1 MSKWWNEDMSDVG
14 QAMYSDPELALQ
26 MATIPDNMIA
36 TPEQYQKT
44 LKANQEDK
52 GGFLNTIAKHLGKI
66 DGALSNIPGFGVYKN
81 ALEVAFY
88 PVDKLAQGAR
98 WLYSNTTSQGLSTVL
113 LQAAKADVN
122 DDAMG
127 TIFSGKQWADAW
139 KKADHLSPGQVFMN
153 YENTI
158 AATGD
163 FGAFSSALGLA
174 QAPDAYSH
182 YIASDRGL
190 FGIPGTEGKPWQY
203 TGPLNPD
210 QQEQV
215 KRQTE
220 RFLYDKKF
228 WSEAGDAKARQTYN
242 IGSGALDFYFVMFGD
257 PTSPAIK
264 GISNAIK
271 GVRSA
276 RFIDDGADEMVRT
289 RGALL
294 DKADKIRGKAPQTMS
309 EYTNGTQMNKFYDW
323 VAQPGLNGERK
334 SAAEIAEHPIW
345 GSGRR
350 QNPFKEQW
358 GQVLAQTP
366 REDMPLIMR
375 FSMGDTSAAKEMAVK
390 GNQTLDNLGRVLDNR
405 QMLMSTK
412 LDDEM
417 MSYFAQ
423 KQAGVPTA
431 SIPTTR
437 LFEPPYPRPTTPGP
451 RQSGWDARWGS
462 LAKEAQ
468 VHEAAVKATAS
479 ARAMGPFG
487 GISEADVAAAN
498 TWKAGKIA
506 LIDDEVTRLT
516 QEKGALGQMLGAN
529 LGKTADELTLADSN
543 MFGTLERAY
552 RMGTNQGSEWA
563 NLAANE
569 KFAKQVMNRKGEF
582 AVQGIRKG
590 FYGTPTRVIQ
600 SFGDRAPEGR
610 VNHNDDDAGSRV
622 LDMLKQVPKMDP
634 QVRAALLDRYLMAGD
649 KVARSQELEKINS
662 EVLQH
667 MATNVHNVDPQLA
680 GILNDMI
687 KVGIGKTMSDL
698 TGGRTSM
705 TDQAFSAAPAAGA
718 RKTVDR
724 VEMGD
729 GAYVV
734 SPLAKT
740 QLSMTDTLLPVKEI
754 DRVLS
759 RNSGAMQQ
767 LRRAGGNAADTAR
780 VFSDSFNTI
789 WKAAT
794 LLRPAYIPRMIS
806 EEWFASAIKFG
817 AMSRLVADP
826 SIGTKNFILNRGSSL
841 AAQLGKG
848 SYTPGTGEIEKAV
861 VKLGDESLISKI
873 KARQD
878 EIGAELETAT
888 GARRA
893 QLEAEQKYI
902 GVTRIKVGKALP
914 VANNRIAMEQEL
926 KANLEK
932 DITGWKDEI
941 EKLEGSQLIQDQ
953 LRAQGLK
960 DKISSAEDEIL
971 DHMYAIEEFTEYS
984 DELLRIA
991 AASTGRRLG
1000 EGSFEAFGRQVP
1012 QAFSK
1017 EWQNSIPRESL
1028 SSDDAYQKIYA
1039 RGEAL
1044 DTARAIKTGSWEYI
1058 APDQVNHMAS
1068 WLRGLNFQFR
1078 QDDVFRRVANDMTG
1092 KEALA
1097 WLKTPDGAAH
1107 MRDLG
1112 SYRSPVELVND
1123 VRATINKYLPVASLQ
1138 QKLAKGEEIGE
1149 AELRANIP
1157 RNEFPI
1163 VHGEEMKYPT
1173 RLSHKDTAASKVDR
1187 IIAKGFKRLGA
1198 IPSDL
1203 MSRHPVYARAFEA
1216 RFRTI
1221 MDQELKY
1228 KGERGNGDAL
1238 VPEELEKIKA
1248 KADKLA
1254 RKDISQVVYDPQRT
1268 TASEALRFIAPFFSA
1283 HADSLSRWGGLI
1295 AEKPETLGTIAK
1307 IYNAPV
1313 AANLITDSQGNPV
1326 GLDGKATKKVP
1337 IVEEVTDPI
1346 TGRKFKKI
1354 TGEKTVRED
1363 VNMSDRVFHLRN
1375 PFVTPEMAKG
1385 DRPIKISAM
1394 NTILPGDPWFNPGTG
1409 PIVQIAGSQIAK
1421 ASPQTGDF
1429 LQWAK
1434 ILPYGPSSVSDAI
1447 TPKYMRAAWDMYRGE
1462 DPDNEEYQKAYLAV
1476 YNRKVAEYYE
1486 NGTKFSP
1493 KDVESEAKK
1502 FLFLDFLEAWGSP
1515 AQTQATPITGTKYQ
1529 FFVDAYSQLKAA
1541 DPQNAKDIFM
1551 ERYGSDY
1558 FGFTADL
1565 TKSMGIAATHSAD
1578 AMAQKYKDLLD
1589 EDPDMAPFIIGNV
1602 YNNGAFSPSVYRKQL
1617 EQSFGGEWVREK
1629 ISAQDAIAQSQ
1640 TDQGWAEWN
1649 QLKNTMDGMLIR
1661 SGFTS
1666 YTQKGAE
1673 KFNEARAKVVSAL
1686 SSQFPAWGQ
1695 AYATTDRSKIPTRI
1709 SAFER
1714 LVTDERFQN
1723 DPMRAGETQSLMAYL
1738 QARRVFKSALDARG
1752 AKELSVDVSGRPTG
1766 KNADLGLAWNRFTM
1780 GLVAHDTGFATTYN
1794 RWLSNDHLQ

>member
-1 MSKWWNEDMSDVG
+1 MSKWWNDSMSDAG

-26 MATIPDNMIA
+26 MATIPDNLI
-36 TPEQYQKT
+36 TSPEQYAANV
-44 LKANQEDK
+44 KATQEDK
-52 GGFLNTIAKHLGKI
+52 GGFWNTIAKHLGKI
-66 DGALSNIPGFGVYKN
+66 DGALSNVPGFGVYKN
-81 ALEVAFY
+81 AMETAFY

-98 WLYSNTTSQGLSTVL
+98 WLYSNTTSQGLSTLL
-113 LQAAKADVN
+113 LQAAKSDIR
-122 DDAMG
+122 DDAWG
-127 TIFSGKQWADAW
+127 TLTSGKEWADAY
-139 KKADHLSPGQVFMN
+139 KQADHLSPGQVFMN

-158 AATGD
+158 AATED
-163 FGAFSSALGLA
+163 FGAFSGALGLA
-174 QAPDAYSH
+174 DAPNMWSRLVSG
-182 YIASDRGL
+182 SDW
-190 FGIPGTEGKPWQY
+190 KY
-203 TGPLNPD
+203 AGPLSPD

-242 IGSGALDFYFVMFGD
+242 LGSGALDFYFVMFGD
-257 PTSPAIK
+257 PVSPVL
-264 GISNAIK
+264 K
-271 GVRSA
+271 GVGGAVSGIRSA
-276 RFIDDGADEMVRT
+276 RFVDDGADEMIRT

-294 DKADKIRGKAPQTMS
+294 DKADKVMGKKPQTMD

-323 VAQPGLNGERK
+323 VTSPGLNGERK

-350 QNPFKEQW
+350 KNPFKEQW

-366 REDMPLIMR
+366 RDDMPLIMR
-375 FSMGDTSAAKEMAVK
+375 FSMGDTNAAKEMAAK
-390 GNQTLDNLGRVLDNR
+390 GNQTLDNLGRVLENR

-423 KQAGVPTA
+423 KQAGTPTSA
-431 SIPTTR
+431 IQTGNR

-451 RQSGWDARWGS
+451 RQSGWDARWGG
-462 LAKEAQ
+462 LEAEAR
-468 VHEAAVKATAS
+468 VHEAAVNAISST
-479 ARAMGPFG
+479 RTMGPFG
-487 GISEADVAAAN
+487 GISQADVAAAN
-498 TWKAGKIA
+498 TWKAGKVA
-506 LIDDEVTRLT
+506 LIDDEVTRIT
-516 QEKGALGQMLGAN
+516 QEKGVLGQMLGAN
-529 LGKTADELTLADSN
+529 LGKTADEMTLADSN

-552 RMGTNQGSEWA
+552 RMGTAQGAEWA
-563 NLAANE
+563 NLAAGE

-590 FYGTPTRVIQ
+590 FYGTPTRVVQ

-610 VNHNDDDAGSRV
+610 INHNDDDAGSRV

-634 QVRAALLDRYLMAGD
+634 EVRAAMLDRYLMAGD
-649 KVARSQELEKINS
+649 KTARSAELAKINS

-667 MATNVHNVDPQLA
+667 MATNVHSVDPQLA
-680 GILNDMI
+680 KVLEEMVN
-687 KVGIGKTMSDL
+687 VGIGKTMSDL
-698 TGGRTSM
+698 TGGRVSQ

-724 VEMGD
+724 IETDD
-729 GAYVV
+729 GAWIV
-734 SPLAKT
+734 SPIAKT
-740 QLSMTDTLLPVKEI
+740 QLSMTDTLLPIKEI
-754 DRVLS
+754 NRVLE

-767 LRRAGGNAADTAR
+767 LRRAGGDAVDVGR
-780 VFSDSFNTI
+780 VFSDSLNTI

-794 LLRPAYIPRMIS
+794 LLRPAYLPRMIS

-817 AMSRLVADP
+817 AMARLIADPAMGTANLVRNRYDSLVAE
-826 SIGTKNFILNRGSSL
+826 
-841 AAQLGKG
+841 LGKG
-848 SYTPGTGEIEKAV
+848 SYASASGDIEKAV
-861 VKLGDESLISKI
+861 VRLGDESLIGKV
-873 KARQD
+873 KARQ
-878 EIGAELETAT
+878 EQISQELETAT

-893 QLEAEQKYI
+893 QLEAEQKHI
-902 GVTRIKVGKALP
+902 GVTRVRVSKALP
-914 VANNRIAMEQEL
+914 VVNNRIAMEKEL
-926 KANLEK
+926 QANLER
-932 DITGWKDEI
+932 DIAGWKTEI
-941 EKLEGSQLIQDQ
+941 ESLKDSQLIKDQ
-953 LRAQGLK
+953 LRSQGLK
-960 DKISSAEDEIL
+960 DKIASAEDEIL
-971 DHMYAIEEFTEYS
+971 DHMYAIEEFTDYS

-991 AASTGRRLG
+991 ATAKGRRLA
-1000 EGSFEAFGRQVP
+1000 EKTFEANGRQIP

-1028 SSDDAYQKIYA
+1028 SSENAYQTVWA

-1044 DTARAIKTGSWEYI
+1044 DTARAIKTGSWTYI
-1058 APDQVNHMAS
+1058 TPDQPNHMAA

-1078 QDDVFRRVANDMTG
+1078 QDDVFTRVANDMTG
-1092 KEALA
+1092 KEAKA
-1097 WLKTPDGAAH
+1097 WLRTPDGKAH

-1112 SYRSPVELVND
+1112 SYRSADQLIDD
-1123 VRATINKYLPVASLQ
+1123 VRATINKYLPIPQLQ
-1138 QKLAKGEEIGE
+1138 QKLARGEEIGE
-1149 AELRANIP
+1149 AELRANIE
-1157 RNEFPI
+1157 RGDFPI

-1173 RLSHKDTAASKVDR
+1173 RLGHKDTAASKVDR
-1187 IIAKGFKRLGA
+1187 IIGKGFKVLGS

-1203 MSRHPVYARAFEA
+1203 LSRQPVYARAFEA

-1221 MDQELKY
+1221 MDDELRF
-1228 KGERGNGDAL
+1228 KGKRGEGEAL
-1238 VPEELEKIKA
+1238 LPEELEKIKA

-1254 RKDISQVVYDPQRT
+1254 RKDITQVVYDPQRT

-1313 AANLITDSQGNPV
+1313 AANLITDSQGNVV
-1326 GLDGKATKKVP
+1326 GLDGKVTKKVP
-1337 IVEEVTDPI
+1337 VVEEVTDPI
-1346 TGRKFKKI
+1346 TGRKSKKI

-1363 VNMSDRVFHLRN
+1363 VNMADRVFHLRN

-1385 DRPIKISAM
+1385 STPIKISAM
-1394 NTILPGDPWFNPGTG
+1394 NTILPGDPWFNPGSG

-1447 TPKYMRAAWDMYRGE
+1447 TPKYMREAWNIYKAG

-1476 YNRKVAEYYE
+1476 YNRKVAEYHE
-1486 NGTKFSP
+1486 TGKKFSP
-1493 KDVESEAKK
+1493 KDVENEAKQ
-1502 FLFLDFLEAWGSP
+1502 FLYLSFLEAWGSP

-1541 DPQNAKDIFM
+1541 DPQNAKDLFM

-1617 EQSFGGEWVREK
+1617 EESFGGQWVREK
-1629 ISAQDAIAQSQ
+1629 ISAQDAIAQNQ

-1666 YTQKGAE
+1666 YTQRGAE
-1673 KFNEARAKVVSAL
+1673 KFNQARAQVVASL

-1709 SAFER
+1709 QSFEK
-1714 LVTDERFQN
+1714 LVMDERFQN
-1723 DPMRAGETQSLMAYL
+1723 DPMRAGETKSLMAYL
-1738 QARRVFKSALDARG
+1738 QARRVFKSELAKRG
-1752 AKELSVDVSGRPTG
+1752 AKELSYGVGGTPTG
-1766 KNADLGLAWNRFTM
+1766 ENADLGLMWNRFTM
-1780 GLVAHDTGFATTYN
+1780 GLVAHDTQFASTYN